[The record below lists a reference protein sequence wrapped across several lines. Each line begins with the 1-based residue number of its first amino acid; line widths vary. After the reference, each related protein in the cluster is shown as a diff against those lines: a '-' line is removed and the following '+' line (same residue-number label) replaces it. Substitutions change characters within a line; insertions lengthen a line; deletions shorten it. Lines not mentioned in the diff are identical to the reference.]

1 MDEPIDPRYVTPQW
15 GLAKRVLF
23 RFASVYFL
31 LYLFPFPFDVFP
43 IPYLG
48 ILFAPYQKLW
58 DALVPWVG
66 RHLFSVAITVHPN
79 GSGDTTYNY
88 VQVLCYLVIALL
100 GTAIWSLLD
109 RRRPNY
115 VRLHQW
121 LRVYVRFALSTVM
134 ISYGAVK
141 VIKSQFPSPGID
153 RLLQPFGD
161 SSPMGLLW
169 TFMGAS
175 MSYNIFSGLCEMIGG
190 LFLLARRTTLLGALF
205 SMGVLANIVMLNF
218 SYDVPVKLYSLH
230 LFAMAVFLAWP
241 DLRRLAAFFLLNRP
255 VEPAPLAHLFERT
268 WLRRGGVVLRTVFV
282 FGFAALSLYG
292 AQQGR
297 ATFGDL
303 APRPPLYG
311 IWNVDDLEFAGKV
324 RPPTFADE
332 TRWRRVIF
340 SAPGQ
345 VSIQLAN
352 NARLRYNLK
361 LDQAKGTLEFAQR
374 QDPRKKFT
382 LTYKQPGPGLL
393 TLEGTTLEHETVR
406 ARLHWTKLSSFPL
419 LSRGFHWIN
428 EFPYNL

>member
-15 GLAKRVLF
+15 SFAKRFLF
-23 RFASVYFL
+23 RFSALYFL
-31 LYLFPFPFDVFP
+31 FYLLPFPLDVL
-43 IPYLG
+43 PYVEVVG
-48 ILFAPYQKLW
+48 EPYHKLW
-58 DALVPWVG
+58 MALVPWVG
-66 RHLFSVAITVHPN
+66 KSLFSLDISVFPN

-88 VQVLCYLVIALL
+88 VEVFCYLVVALVFA
-100 GTAIWSLLD
+100 AIWSLLD
-109 RRRPNY
+109 RERPNY
-115 VRLHQW
+115 VRFHHW

-141 VIKSQFPSPGID
+141 VIKSQFPDPGID

-161 SSPMGLLW
+161 ASPMGLLW
-169 TFMGAS
+169 TLMGS
-175 MSYNIFSGLCEMIGG
+175 SVLYNVFSGACEMLGG
-190 LFLLARRTTLLGALF
+190 LLLLARRTTLLGALF
-205 SMGVLANIVMLNF
+205 SIGVLSNVVLLNF

-230 LFAMAVFLAWP
+230 LLAMAVFLAWP
-241 DLRRLAAFFLLNRP
+241 DLRRLADFFLFHRP
-255 VEPAPLAHLFERT
+255 IEPAPLVHLFERR

-282 FGFAALSLYG
+282 LGFAGLSLYG
-292 AQQGR
+292 AQQTR
-297 ATFGDL
+297 KNYGDL
-303 APRPPLYG
+303 APKPPLYG
-311 IWNVDDLEFAGKV
+311 VWNVDDLELAGKV
-324 RPPTFADE
+324 RPPSLADD

-345 VSIQLAN
+345 VSIQLMN

-361 LDQAKGTLEFAQR
+361 LDKAKGTLEFAQR